1 MTHNFIQSPL
11 VVIGAGRSGSTLIS
25 RILGAHSAIDFKGET
40 SFLLLRLWVE
50 VWHDRFWLN
59 WPRHVATG
67 PRCAA
72 DPLPPMSPQQLA
84 CERTRV
90 GALVAEL
97 LVGLLRVE
105 REDHRIWGYKELWS
119 GLAQYNHDWSAYDA
133 VLPEARWLHLVRH
146 PFDFA
151 HSCAVWNGARLTTEY
166 LRNMLT
172 NWADM
177 LACHRQRTLT
187 GRYHEI
193 RVEDLIRDPQA
204 TLRPV
209 LNQLGLAW
217 EPSMATA
224 LNARTMS
231 SQRSE
236 DDHAVSVT
244 REAAEALIAKIPGLA
259 EAMGSCGYEPP
270 EQTNLATEAAPE
282 SVIDLR
288 NPEGEQTGS
297 FLSRYGL
304 EAQLHDT
311 RFAVAGLTDIFA
323 KDVFDSK
330 KPVDPGLHQ
339 TFRRLFCHLC
349 APEAEQVDSERA
361 EAVRQARSMLAQLS
375 DALKQQ

>member
-84 CERTRV
+84 AERARV

-151 HSCAVWNGARLTTEY
+151 RSCATWNGTRLTPGY
-166 LRNMLT
+166 LQDRLS
-172 NWADM
+172 NWVDM
-177 LACHRQRTLT
+177 LACHRKRKETT
-187 GRYHEI
+187 RYHEI
-193 RVEDLIRDPQA
+193 RLEDLTRDPQGS
-204 TLRPV
+204 LSPV
-209 LNQLGLAW
+209 LEMIGLRWQPA
-217 EPSMATA
+217 MGRV

-231 SQRSE
+231 SQHADG
-236 DDHAVSVT
+236 DDGVSLT
-244 REAAEALIAKIPGLA
+244 QDDAEGLIAQVPGLSA
-259 EAMGSCGYEPP
+259 AMSSCGYLPP
-270 EQTNLATEAAPE
+270 EHTPLSTDSRPE

-288 NPEGEQTGS
+288 NPEREGTGS
-297 FLSRYGL
+297 YPPRHAL
-304 EAQLHDT
+304 EAQLH
-311 RFAVAGLTDIFA
+311 
-323 KDVFDSK
+323 
-330 KPVDPGLHQ
+330 
-339 TFRRLFCHLC
+339 
-349 APEAEQVDSERA
+349 E
-361 EAVRQARSMLAQLS
+361 ARSSVARLAECLS
-375 DALKQQ
+375 EDLLDVRPSSNTKLTESFREVRSILARLTDALKQ